1 MLFLLFNVNW
11 LKVIQ
16 FSNALNINCFRKKK
30 KFVLD
35 SKNQCPYIEG
45 KHESKSKAST
55 FSYLIKSAL
64 KIPRVALAEIGG
76 RRMLIGNGIDG
87 DGGSPTS

>member
-11 LKVIQ
+11 QKVIQ
-16 FSNALNINCFRKKK
+16 FSSAPHINCFRKKK
-30 KFVLD
+30 KVVLN
-35 SKNQCPYIEG
+35 SKNQYPYIEG

-55 FSYLIKSAL
+55 FFYLIKSAV
-64 KIPRVALAEIGG
+64 KIPRVALVEIAG

-87 DGGSPTS
+87 DGGGPTS